1 MTITLKPVTP
11 QNREAVCALQV
22 HEHQRNLIATNS
34 ESMRNADISPTAVP
48 KAIYR
53 ENELV
58 GFLLYQP
65 RGNDV
70 FSLHRM
76 MIDANHQRQGIGRGA
91 IKLAIQEMEQLGA
104 TTIYLSFR
112 PENDAAGALYEL
124 VGFTYQETEEDGEIL
139 YRRGPE
145 PRGDI

>member
-1 MTITLKPVTP
+1 MSTITLKPVTP
-11 QNREAVCALQV
+11 HNREAVCALQV
-22 HEHQRNLIATNS
+22 HPHQSPLIASNT

-65 RGNDV
+65 RGNNV

-76 MIDANHQRQGIGRGA
+76 MVDANHQRQGIGQVA
-91 IKLAIQEMEQLGA
+91 INLAIQEMEELGA
-104 TTIYLSFR
+104 TTIYISFL
-112 PENDAAGALYEL
+112 PENDAARALYES
-124 VGFTYQETEEDGEIL
+124 VGFTYQETEEDGEIV
-139 YRRGPE
+139 YRFCVK
-145 PRGDI
+145 